1 MKRISIALI
10 AVTLF
15 AACGGGVDGKKLA
28 DEICDCS
35 AKANGM
41 DPADPKRTEAQ
52 NACNTMNTASWMKIK
67 DNAEQSAIFN
77 KRISECAS
85 EQIKKAF
92 GK

>member
-1 MKRISIALI
+1 MALI
-10 AVTLF
+10 AITLF
-15 AACGGGVDGKKLA
+15 AACGGSLDGKKLA

-41 DPADPKRTEAQ
+41 DAADPKRAEAQ
-52 NACNTMNTASWMKIK
+52 NACNTKNMESWTKVK
-67 DNAEQSAIFN
+67 DNQKESDIFN

-85 EQIKKAF
+85 EQIRNAF